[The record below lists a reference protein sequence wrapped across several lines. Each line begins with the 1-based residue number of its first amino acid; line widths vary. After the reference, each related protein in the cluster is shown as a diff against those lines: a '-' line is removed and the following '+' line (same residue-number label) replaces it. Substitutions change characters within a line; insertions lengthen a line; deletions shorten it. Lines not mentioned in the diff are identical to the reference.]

1 MEAGQTMYKLQRITK
16 EPGTALRIQISIPS
30 DGDAGLA
37 HGGTFW
43 FQPAGDPSGDDAV
56 GGLNEQQARAIM
68 DDASLA
74 PHFTCTPDLP
84 KASVVVDDVK
94 DGKTRDDVTQPD
106 GGAASKKKKG

>member
-1 MEAGQTMYKLQRITK
+1 MYRLQRITK
-16 EPGTALRIQISIPS
+16 EPATALRIQISLPS

-43 FQPAGDPSGDDAV
+43 FQPAGDPNGDDAA

-74 PHFTCTPDLP
+74 PHFTCTPPLP
-84 KASVVVDDVK
+84 GAAVDSPLTEPATDPPA
-94 DGKTRDDVTQPD
+94 DPDDMAR
-106 GGAASKKKKG
+106 GGGGGASKKKKGQA